1 MQNLIRD
8 IRQMIISSKLV
19 ADIAK
24 EKNDDKTLNDQT
36 LEYLNSSV
44 DQQMDTEEN
53 VFDSKKVSFKQFA
66 RTQQPKSVIPAE
78 ILKLNQ
84 SIEF

>member
-1 MQNLIRD
+1 
-8 IRQMIISSKLV
+8 
-19 ADIAK
+19 
-24 EKNDDKTLNDQT
+24 
-36 LEYLNSSV
+36 
-44 DQQMDTEEN
+44 MDTEEN